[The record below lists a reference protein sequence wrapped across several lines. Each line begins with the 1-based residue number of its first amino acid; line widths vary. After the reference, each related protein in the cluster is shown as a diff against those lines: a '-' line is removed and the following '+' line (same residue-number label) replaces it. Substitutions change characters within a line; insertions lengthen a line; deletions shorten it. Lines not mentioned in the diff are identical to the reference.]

1 MATTE
6 SSASAQTPLSL
17 EERARAIRERS
28 TRGLLLY
35 NSDPDFAHLEGD
47 EWAIRAS
54 EGGGFYRVNL
64 AEEVCDCPDFEFY
77 GSEHDVCCKHI
88 VAVAIAHATRRQRR
102 EDAPCAC
109 VRGWVYIGYEEEG
122 TERQA
127 AYPCRRCNR

>member
-1 MATTE
+1 MTTTKG
-6 SSASAQTPLSL
+6 SASCAEPITQ
-17 EERARAIRERS
+17 EDRWRAIRERS

-54 EGGGFYRVNL
+54 EGGFYRVNL

-88 VAVAIAHATRRQRR
+88 IACALAHATRRQRR
-102 EDAPCAC
+102 EDGPHAC
-109 VRGWVYIGYEEEG
+109 VRGWVYLGIEEDGYERVE
-122 TERQA
+122 A
-127 AYPCRRCNR
+127 VPCRRCRG